1 MTTSALSS
9 AESLPNFKVVLLGE
23 GRVGKTSLLLRYVED
38 AFEDGRSS
46 TFAASYLEKTVRF
59 GSARG
64 NSLGAL
70 SPRPMSPAAHL
81 SIWDTAGQE
90 RYRSLGP
97 IYYRDADGAILV
109 YDVTDAST
117 FGRVQSWVTELR
129 RMVGDENRICLN
141 VVGNKVDLLGVD
153 GRAVSED
160 EALDYARSVGA
171 THSYASAK
179 TGLGVG
185 EIFESVTRSKF
196 SSL

>member
-1 MTTSALSS
+1 
-9 AESLPNFKVVLLGE
+9 
-23 GRVGKTSLLLRYVED
+23 
-38 AFEDGRSS
+38 
-46 TFAASYLEKTVRF
+46 
-59 GSARG
+59 
-64 NSLGAL
+64 
-70 SPRPMSPAAHL
+70 
-81 SIWDTAGQE
+81 
-90 RYRSLGP
+90 
-97 IYYRDADGAILV
+97 
-109 YDVTDAST
+109 
-117 FGRVQSWVTELR
+117 
-129 RMVGDENRICLN
+129 MVGDENRICLN